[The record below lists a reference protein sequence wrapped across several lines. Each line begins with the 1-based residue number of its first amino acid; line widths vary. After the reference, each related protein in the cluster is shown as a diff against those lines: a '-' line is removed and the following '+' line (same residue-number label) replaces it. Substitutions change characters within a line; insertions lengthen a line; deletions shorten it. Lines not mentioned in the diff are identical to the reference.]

1 MEQRVIEFAN
11 VLRRNGVRVS
21 LSENMDVFRALERV
35 GIEDRQLFRD
45 ALRATLIKRAGD
57 IQPFEELF
65 DFFFLGLGQTLDALD
80 RRMMEELGLSPEQ
93 YQEML
98 DQIQQLLKRME
109 GDLSELTKALL
120 TGNRGEL
127 ERLFR
132 EAASQELETG
142 KLDGFRF
149 TPYMRL
155 GARLELDQV
164 QKEIEHVKGLLR
176 LLLGKNGQNDEAMQ
190 NIMRYLDERLR
201 DLNRLLREVIQQE
214 QRKQGHDPRDSS
226 ARSSLAD
233 KSFAFYTED
242 DIRRMNDAV
251 TQLAQRL
258 KNRLSVRRKKAARGR
273 FDVKGTLR
281 KNLQYGGVPFE
292 IMLDRRKKT
301 KPQVMILCDISD
313 SVLNAS
319 RFMLQFVYSIQDLYA
334 KVRSF
339 VFVSD
344 IGEVTKLFEDN
355 EINRAVEA
363 ALKGDV
369 IDVFSHSNFGRAF
382 EMFHRNYFAAVDS
395 KTTMLIIGDGRN
407 NYNRPNDWVLREIQ
421 RKAKQ
426 LIWLNPES
434 RMTWGVGDSEMPRY
448 APHCHVAEEC
458 RSISQL
464 YKIVDVIA
472 P

>member
-1 MEQRVIEFAN
+1 MEERIIEFAN

-21 LSENMDVFRALERV
+21 LSENMDVFRALERI
-35 GIEDRQLFRD
+35 GIEDQQLFRD
-45 ALRATLIKRAGD
+45 ALRTTLVKRVGD

-65 DFFFLGLGQTLDALD
+65 DFFFLGLGQAIDALD

-93 YQEML
+93 YQRML
-98 DQIQQLLKRME
+98 EHIQQLLRQME

-120 TGNRGEL
+120 TANRAEL

-132 EAASQELETG
+132 EAARRELDSG
-142 KLDGFRF
+142 GLDGFRF

-155 GARLELDQV
+155 GARLELERV
-164 QKEIEHVKGLLR
+164 QNEIERFKGLLQM
-176 LLLGKNGQNDEAMQ
+176 LGENGDDLQ

-201 DLNRLLREVIQQE
+201 DLNRLLREAIQQE
-214 QRKQGHDPRDSS
+214 QRKQGHEPRDSS

-233 KSFAFYTED
+233 KSFAFYSED

-251 TQLAQRL
+251 TRLAQRL

-273 FDVKGTLR
+273 FDVKKTLR

-301 KPQVMILCDISD
+301 KPQVMVLCDISD

-344 IGEVTKLFEDN
+344 IGEVTKLFEEN
-355 EINRAVEA
+355 EIHRAVEA

-382 EMFHRNYFAAVDS
+382 ELFHKNYLSAVDS
-395 KTTMLIIGDGRN
+395 KTTVLIIGDGRN

-448 APHCHVAEEC
+448 APHCDVAEEC
-458 RSISQL
+458 RSINQL
-464 YKIVDVIA
+464 YKIVDLIA

>member
-1 MEQRVIEFAN
+1 MEQRVVEFAN

-21 LSENMDVFRALERV
+21 LAENMDVFRALQRV
-35 GIEDRQLFRD
+35 GIADPQLFRD

-57 IQPFEELF
+57 IPSFEELF
-65 DFFFLGLGQTLDALD
+65 DFFFLGLGQAIDALD
-80 RRMMEELGLSPEQ
+80 RRMMGELGLSPEQ

-98 DQIQQLLKRME
+98 DQIQQLLTRIGE
-109 GDLSELTKALL
+109 ELSDLTKALL

-132 EAASQELETG
+132 EAARQELETG
-142 KLDGFRF
+142 NLEGFRF

-155 GARLELDQV
+155 GARLELDRV
-164 QKEIEHVKGLLR
+164 QREIEQFRAMLEMAGEEGR
-176 LLLGKNGQNDEAMQ
+176 NDEQTRHML
-190 NIMRYLDERLR
+190 RYLDERLR

-214 QRKQGHDPRDSS
+214 QRKQGHEPRDSS
-226 ARSSLAD
+226 ARGSLAD

-251 TQLAQRL
+251 AQLAQRL

-273 FDVKGTLR
+273 FDVKETLR
-281 KNLQYGGVPFE
+281 QNLQYGGVPFE

-382 EMFHRNYFAAVDS
+382 EMFYKNYFAAVDS
-395 KTTMLIIGDGRN
+395 KTTVLIIGDGRN

-464 YKIVDVIA
+464 YKIVDLIA

>member
-1 MEQRVIEFAN
+1 
-11 VLRRNGVRVS
+11 
-21 LSENMDVFRALERV
+21 
-35 GIEDRQLFRD
+35 
-45 ALRATLIKRAGD
+45 
-57 IQPFEELF
+57 
-65 DFFFLGLGQTLDALD
+65 
-80 RRMMEELGLSPEQ
+80 MMEELGFSPEQ
-93 YQEML
+93 YQEMIE
-98 DQIQQLLKRME
+98 QIQQLLQRME
-109 GDLSELTKALL
+109 GELSDLTKALL
-120 TGNRGEL
+120 TANRGEL

-132 EAASQELETG
+132 EAARQEIETG
-142 KLDGFRF
+142 SLEGFRF

-164 QKEIEHVKGLLR
+164 QKEIEHFKGLLR
-176 LLLGKNGQNDEAMQ
+176 MLGESGPNGEDLS
-190 NIMRYLDERLR
+190 NILRYLDERLR

-214 QRKQGHDPRDSS
+214 QRKQGHEPRDSS

-251 TQLAQRL
+251 NQLAQRL
-258 KNRLSVRRKKAARGR
+258 KNRLSVRRKRAARGR
-273 FDVKGTLR
+273 FDVKETLR

-301 KPQVMILCDISD
+301 KPQVMVLCDISD

-382 EMFHRNYFAAVDS
+382 EMFHKHYFAAVDS
-395 KTTMLIIGDGRN
+395 KTTVLIIGDGRN

-464 YKIVDVIA
+464 YKIVDLIA

>member
-1 MEQRVIEFAN
+1 MEERIIEFAN

-21 LSENMDVFRALERV
+21 LSENMDVFRALERI
-35 GIEDRQLFRD
+35 GIADQQLFRD
-45 ALRATLIKRAGD
+45 ALRTTLVKRVGD

-65 DFFFLGLGQTLDALD
+65 DFFFLGLGQAIDALD

-93 YQEML
+93 YQRML
-98 DQIQQLLKRME
+98 DHIQQLLRQME

-120 TGNRGEL
+120 TANHAEL

-132 EAASQELETG
+132 EAARQELDSG
-142 KLDGFRF
+142 GLDGFRF

-155 GARLELDQV
+155 GGRLDLERV
-164 QKEIEHVKGLLR
+164 QNEIERFKGLLQT
-176 LLLGKNGQNDEAMQ
+176 LGDNGDDLK

-201 DLNRLLREVIQQE
+201 DLNRLLREAIQQE
-214 QRKQGHDPRDSS
+214 QRKQGHEPRDAS

-233 KSFAFYTED
+233 KSFAFYSED

-251 TQLAQRL
+251 TRLAQRL

-273 FDVKGTLR
+273 FDVKKTLR

-301 KPQVMILCDISD
+301 KPQVMVLCDISD

-344 IGEVTKLFEDN
+344 IGEVTKLFEEN
-355 EINRAVEA
+355 EIHRAVEG

-382 EMFHRNYFAAVDS
+382 ELFHKNYLSAVDS
-395 KTTMLIIGDGRN
+395 KTTVLIIGDGRN

-448 APHCHVAEEC
+448 APHCDVAEEC
-458 RSISQL
+458 RSINQL
-464 YKIVDVIA
+464 YKIVDLIA